1 MESVVRAV
9 GRIVVCV
16 DAAAEVST
24 INSSSLT
31 MTAPIP
37 EVPKTEAPNELSTS
51 PELAG
56 LESPMPVE
64 PMPA

>member
-9 GRIVVCV
+9 GRIVVWV

-24 INSSSLT
+24 INNSSLT
-31 MTAPIP
+31 MTAPTP
-37 EVPKTEAPNELSTS
+37 EVQKTEAPNELRTS
-51 PELAG
+51 PELAE